1 MLISSDGAVDLVHL
15 LVGELILADNEPAQK
30 EQDRRDDGDDGCYA
44 SARSILS
51 IGNHLWHKG
60 PHVTSGVCLSI
71 VTPVPKCSCPDFCT
85 KSPQRHAWR

>member
-15 LVGELILADNEPAQK
+15 LVRELILADNEPAQK
-30 EQDRRDDGDDGCYA
+30 EQDRRDDGD
-44 SARSILS
+44 
-51 IGNHLWHKG
+51 KG

-71 VTPVPKCSCPDFCT
+71 VTPVPKCSYPDFCT